1 MKDIDFYKRLS
12 DRLLNC
18 EDIECIECEFEGNK
32 GGFYCDVYKISA
44 ESISDLIKE
53 INKLNEEIKDREEC
67 SIEQHN
73 EIHYWIDRARKVER
87 KLEWIKESLK
97 VVGDSDY
104 YNYFNEWEVQAENNG
119 YKEEWLAKIGEWVKL
134 YCLDCDSK
142 EEEPTFDGLFMYIK
156 NLYDEEDV
164 F

>member
-12 DRLLNC
+12 NYLLDYEN
-18 EDIECIECEFEGNK
+18 IEYADCEFNTGEDFGCNVFEIASK
-32 GGFYCDVYKISA
+32 
-44 ESISDLIKE
+44 SISDLIEE
-53 INKLNEEIKDREEC
+53 IEKLNEEIKDREKC

-73 EIHYWIDRARKVER
+73 EIHYWKDRAREAER
-87 KLEWIKESLK
+87 RLEWIKESLK

-142 EEEPTFDGLFMYIK
+142 EEEPTFDGLFVYIK
-156 NLYDEEDV
+156 SMYDEEDV